1 MIYWISRFFINH
13 RITAHNRTSHRK
25 SLDDDYGGH
34 SYRAAKTLLSY
45 RVCFG
50 CFVFYGAIHKHRRG
64 PSISNHFTLIDWKK
78 SCEKFFEQIFKRYQ
92 KLIPLE
98 CIIVLKEGGDGYAR

>member
-50 CFVFYGAIHKHRRG
+50 CFVFYAVIEYHCRSPPGRLDL
-64 PSISNHFTLIDWKK
+64 SIFNSNRKEQK
-78 SCEKFFEQIFKRYQ
+78 GNEKNYIENTIS
-92 KLIPLE
+92 L
-98 CIIVLKEGGDGYAR
+98 V